1 MAEIRIAVR
10 KTESSYGNTILL
22 YMQSKNQTWPKIGG
36 IEQGKSYINKK
47 TKEIYTVL
55 HFATA
60 SWDDTQVLVV
70 YAKPELDKLWVRSL
84 NEFKEKFEEA
94 LYD

>member
-1 MAEIRIAVR
+1 MEKIRTEVR
-10 KTESSYGNTILL
+10 KMESWHGHTVVFYLKGEQI
-22 YMQSKNQTWPKIGG
+22 WPKIGG

-47 TKEIYTVL
+47 TKALYTVL

-60 SWDDTQVLVV
+60 SWDDTQILVV

-94 LYD
+94 LYE